1 MKSFVIQ
8 KWPTWLQQH
17 LVSRNVDFSS
27 KNLRQIENDD
37 SFITVESLQCLPD
50 NFPQTMDIST
60 KSFAVQKMNEALN
73 KIPKNVD
80 TIVFLNGVKLDG
92 NISETDYIYSNTLLP
107 VNIKNRSQ
115 ALEYLT
121 NDENPPNLQDIQNS
135 NGKLL
140 YTLIQDKVLKR
151 RKSINVDENEEM
163 CNFEKEHSE
172 EEENEHIE
180 EEEKEEEKHPEEE
193 EKPEEKH
200 PEEEKKL
207 EETKPEETKLE
218 EEEEEKPEEEEDEP
232 NWLQNASKQISES
245 KSTVVKGLKSI
256 YKGRSSSNTENENVK
271 NDKPEVILKKHSN
284 TVFDINTKIYCN
296 SEKVLVLQGIITPP
310 LLVSLASQRVI
321 VPIENNS
328 VVMISG
334 NRKLVRIGSW
344 TINLESYDPLHFSY
358 NSLSKVQPQEQKS
371 SKYKKSTIKTRNSL
385 RRLHRR

>member
-27 KNLRQIENDD
+27 KNLRKIENDD
-37 SFITVESLQCLPD
+37 SFITMESLQCLPD

-92 NISETDYIYSNTLLP
+92 NISETDYIYSNILLP
-107 VNIKNRSQ
+107 ENIKNRSQ
-115 ALEYLT
+115 AIEYLT
-121 NDENPPNLQDIQNS
+121 NDENPPNLQDMKNS
-135 NGKLL
+135 NGKIL
-140 YTLIQDKVLKR
+140 YNLIQDKVLKR
-151 RKSINVDENEEM
+151 RKSINVDETEEM
-163 CNFEKEHSE
+163 CNFEKEKKEHPEEEEEKEHSE
-172 EEENEHIE
+172 EEE
-180 EEEKEEEKHPEEE
+180 EKEHPKEG
-193 EKPEEKH
+193 
-200 PEEEKKL
+200 EKK
-207 EETKPEETKLE
+207 P
-218 EEEEEKPEEEEDEP
+218 EEEEEKLEKVKKTEEEDDEP

-245 KSTVVKGLKSI
+245 NSTVVKRLKSI
-256 YKGRSSSNTENENVK
+256 YKSGNSSNTENENVK
-271 NDKPEVILKKHSN
+271 NDKPEVILTKHSN
-284 TVFDINTKIYCN
+284 IMCDINTKIYCN